1 REEGIIHLSYNPDH
15 SVFEVGVGGNV
26 IITPVT
32 PLLGDS
38 YTYKFG
44 GKELQSEFG
53 IEMYDFG
60 ARNYD
65 PAIGRW
71 MNIDPLAEKMRRH
84 SPYNYAFDNP
94 VYFIDPDGMAP
105 QENDCCGNNLP
116 GLNPVN
122 IGRSTWQGIKAVGSG
137 VGSLIR
143 EVRSIGV
150 NFVSSEGT
158 NKNQPKGDNSIPTVP
173 VDEFLEVVEAIGPS
187 PANGLNSKGSV
198 FEKLLH
204 GLGDGV
210 EAVSKTDKAVSNN
223 ESNTTNESEPN
234 LITVTAVRETEITTT
249 VHPPNSV
256 FSIGGT
262 KNVQVGIS
270 EDKLDSLKNASSQ
283 AIRNAERRMDEIN
296 SKKLDSLMGRSN

>member
-1 REEGIIHLSYNPDH
+1 MNRIS
-15 SVFEVGVGGNV
+15 
-26 IITPVT
+26 IT
-32 PLLGDS
+32 
-38 YTYKFG
+38 
-44 GKELQSEFG
+44 
-53 IEMYDFG
+53 YDFG

-65 PAIGRW
+65 PALGRW
-71 MNIDPLAEKMRRH
+71 MNIDPDRALKKCPVDIFSDGASLPRGEQMRRH

-158 NKNQPKGDNSIPTVP
+158 NKNQPKGDNSIPTVL

-187 PANGLNSKGSV
+187 PSNGLNSKGSV

-210 EAVSKTDKAVSNN
+210 EAVSKTDAAVEAVS
-223 ESNTTNESEPN
+223 SSISEEEK
-234 LITVTAVRETEITTT
+234 LVEITTRRATGIEQIGT
-249 VHPPNSV
+249 VTYGNVENVKVTVPESKVDSV
-256 FSIGGT
+256 RVHDEAGLKRQR
-262 KNVQVGIS
+262 KNMGI
-270 EDKLDSLKNASSQ
+270 ED
-283 AIRNAERRMDEIN
+283 
-296 SKKLDSLMGRSN
+296 